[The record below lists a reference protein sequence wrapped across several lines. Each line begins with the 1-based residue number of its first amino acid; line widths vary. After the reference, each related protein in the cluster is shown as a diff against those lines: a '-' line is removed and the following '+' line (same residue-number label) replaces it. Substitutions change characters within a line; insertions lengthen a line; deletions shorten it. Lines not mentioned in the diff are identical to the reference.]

1 MKKRSY
7 FGSRTY
13 LLLLLQLLQSTFENM
28 PEEGG
33 SFRRKKARRNF
44 ENSTAASGARTHTS
58 LPLQLRLQR
67 RLGIE
72 RRTSSWGSGGGSSGK
87 TGRFV
92 IGAGRD
98 RPDPPRPPSAVPTKC
113 VRRSLSFLP
122 PPESVLSLSEYN
134 EKKWGRRRKG

>member
-13 LLLLLQLLQSTFENM
+13 LLLLLQSTVENM

-58 LPLQLRLQR
+58 LPLKLRLQR

-72 RRTSSWGSGGGSSGK
+72 RRTSSWESGGGSSGK

-122 PPESVLSLSEYN
+122 PESVLSLSEYN